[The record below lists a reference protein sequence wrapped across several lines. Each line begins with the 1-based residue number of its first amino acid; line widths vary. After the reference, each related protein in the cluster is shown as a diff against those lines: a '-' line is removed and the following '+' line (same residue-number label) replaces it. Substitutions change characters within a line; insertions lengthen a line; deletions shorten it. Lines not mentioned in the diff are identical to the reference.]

1 MVAWH
6 TNHLIFR
13 DVIVDDFNLD
23 IFADHQYCV
32 AINKFD
38 SIRNIAPA
46 MERHGATGYGNTKFI
61 GSLRRL
67 DMDPPHF
74 ANVAI
79 AATIFV
85 I

>member
-1 MVAWH
+1 MVAWQ

-23 IFADHQYCV
+23 IFADHHYCV

-38 SIRNIAPA
+38 SLRNIAST
-46 MERHGATGYGNTKFI
+46 MERYSVTGYGDTKSSR
-61 GSLRRL
+61 GLRRL